1 VMLIDEGTKWQQTEK
16 EDLPVPPPQE
26 G

>member
-1 VMLIDEGTKWQQTEK
+1 MLIDEGTKWQQTKK